1 MTIEGENKNNHDEL
15 ESYTLALGSEVLKG
29 IMAQFM
35 KSKIW
40 FLTLTLILFSNLNRS
55 VGLTKGK
62 QSKKMNITYSKI
74 VLFNSPK

>member
-1 MTIEGENKNNHDEL
+1 MTIEGENKNNHEL
-15 ESYTLALGSEVLKG
+15 ESYTIALGSDVLKC

-35 KSKIW
+35 ESKIW

-62 QSKKMNITYSKI
+62 Q
-74 VLFNSPK
+74 V